1 MHFRLS
7 QPADQANAK
16 PWLLGGKRKSFIA
29 AAASNAVSIARA
41 TFTKSL
47 GKPLAYLP
55 FTALAANLPWVL
67 WIMSDTYYIMIHDT
81 QGVRSASHFW
91 SDGSATNPP
100 IKEFSPTIVFDAAF
114 EGGQSVGPASDQQSL
129 SLLIQKWNPP
139 PAQGLRVR
147 TPKPR

>member
-1 MHFRLS
+1 MLALHGV
-7 QPADQANAK
+7 
-16 PWLLGGKRKSFIA
+16 GGD
-29 AAASNAVSIARA
+29 
-41 TFTKSL
+41 
-47 GKPLAYLP
+47 
-55 FTALAANLPWVL
+55 LPWVL

-100 IKEFSPTIVFDAAF
+100 IKEFSPTNVFDAAF
-114 EGGQSVGPASDQQSL
+114 EGGQSVGTASDQQSL